1 MKVGE
6 EYSVWVISIVIIIS
20 SLITDFWRTSLCS

>member
-6 EYSVWVISIVIIIS
+6 EYSVWVITIVIIIP
-20 SLITDFWRTSLCS
+20 SLITAFWETSLCS